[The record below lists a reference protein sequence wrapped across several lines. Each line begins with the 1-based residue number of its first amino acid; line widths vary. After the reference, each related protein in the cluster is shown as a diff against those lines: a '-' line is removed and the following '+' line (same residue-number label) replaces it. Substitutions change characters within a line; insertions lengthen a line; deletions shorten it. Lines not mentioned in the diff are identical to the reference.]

1 MAGLV
6 IVPQVIVALLAP
18 WIGYWSELWGR
29 KPLLLIAFGTEA
41 LRAVLFSVVT
51 DPWLMMVV
59 QVLDGV
65 TGAMV
70 TVLTILVITDLTAGT
85 GRFNLAQGV
94 VGALTGISAAVST
107 TVTGFIVQ
115 QFGDVAGFLTMA
127 AGMGLGI
134 VLLWTFLPE
143 SRPAKYD
150 D

>member
-1 MAGLV
+1 M
-6 IVPQVIVALLAP
+6 
-18 WIGYWSELWGR
+18 
-29 KPLLLIAFGTEA
+29 
-41 LRAVLFSVVT
+41 RAVLFSVVT

-94 VGALTGISAAVST
+94 VGTLTGISAAVST

>member
-1 MAGLV
+1 MVIFQFSNAAVLPILVYNLGKSNTATSPVFMAGIAV
-6 IVPQVIVALLAP
+6 VPQIVVALLAP

-70 TVLTILVITDLTAGT
+70 TVLTILVITD
-85 GRFNLAQGV
+85 
-94 VGALTGISAAVST
+94 
-107 TVTGFIVQ
+107 
-115 QFGDVAGFLTMA
+115 
-127 AGMGLGI
+127 
-134 VLLWTFLPE
+134 
-143 SRPAKYD
+143 
-150 D
+150 